1 MSSKY
6 SYFDTSVLDR
16 LKKALHI
23 KTDSELAEF
32 LGVMP
37 TVVANWRSRNRINT
51 TRVISKCESLD
62 IHWLLFGITAEQAG
76 WKSRK
81 PYRMKPELV
90 EKEVAESSMVKD
102 DTESHDEPEENIKR
116 LKALQMESIQLK
128 SKVEALENVIIRMK
142 REQSR

>member
-1 MSSKY
+1 
-6 SYFDTSVLDR
+6 
-16 LKKALHI
+16 
-23 KTDSELAEF
+23 
-32 LGVMP
+32 
-37 TVVANWRSRNRINT
+37 
-51 TRVISKCESLD
+51 
-62 IHWLLFGITAEQAG
+62 
-76 WKSRK
+76 
-81 PYRMKPELV
+81 MKPELV